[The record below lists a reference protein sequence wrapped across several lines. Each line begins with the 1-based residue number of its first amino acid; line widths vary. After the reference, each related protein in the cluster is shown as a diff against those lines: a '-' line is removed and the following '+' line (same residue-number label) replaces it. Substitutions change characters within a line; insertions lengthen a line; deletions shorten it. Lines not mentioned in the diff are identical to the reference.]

1 MAVGCIDVQFFISD
15 VKIVIKKQQQQPP
28 PLILKLGIA

>member
-1 MAVGCIDVQFFISD
+1 MAVGCTDVQFFISD

-28 PLILKLGIA
+28 PLILKLGIP